1 MNTYIVKYIGG
12 KGKDKEINGIGI
24 GIGISN
30 LDRLSLARFDKV
42 AGNYFELMLA

>member
-12 KGKDKEINGIGI
+12 KGKDKEINGI